1 MANQTP
7 YCSTNNSSNSFDERE
22 LKFELVEFA
31 QNPEPRCPCILLLDT
46 SSSMWG
52 EPINQLNQGLKEFKK
67 QLVQD
72 ELAAKRVEVSV
83 VSFNSEVEVLN
94 NFETANS
101 FNAPTL
107 NTRGCTEMGRAIEVA
122 INMLEKRKADYKSN
136 GISYYR
142 PWIFLITD
150 GAPTDDVTRA
160 ISKELEKDKSNI
172 VISALCPG
180 PVATN
185 FNNVAG
191 VKFSLKPLSSQYVA
205 KYGIDNLLNKKKIII
220 PGFMNKCLH
229 FFSKIVPSSISME
242 SVYRNQ
248 TRKR

>member
-67 QLVQD
+67 QLVND

-94 NFETANS
+94 NFETANN

-122 INMLEKRKADYKSN
+122 INMLEKRKADYKNS

-150 GAPTDDVTRA
+150 GAPTDDVTSA
-160 ISKELEKDKSNI
+160 ISKVHEGEKRKEFAFFAVGTEGADIYTLNQISVREALTLQGLNFTALFQWLSNSMCSVSRSTLDAEIILE
-172 VISALCPG
+172 APTG
-180 PVATN
+180 W
-185 FNNVAG
+185 
-191 VKFSLKPLSSQYVA
+191 A
-205 KYGIDNLLNKKKIII
+205 KI
-220 PGFMNKCLH
+220 
-229 FFSKIVPSSISME
+229 
-242 SVYRNQ
+242 
-248 TRKR
+248 

>member
-7 YCSTNNSSNSFDERE
+7 YCSTNSSSNSFDERE

-46 SSSMWG
+46 SGSMYG
-52 EPINQLNQGLKEFKK
+52 EPINQLNQGLKEFQK
-67 QLVQD
+67 QLAQD

-160 ISKELEKDKSNI
+160 ISKVHEGEKRKEFAFFAVGTEGADIYTLNQISVREALTLQGLNFTALFQWLSNSMCSVSRSTLDAEIILE
-172 VISALCPG
+172 APTG
-180 PVATN
+180 W
-185 FNNVAG
+185 
-191 VKFSLKPLSSQYVA
+191 A
-205 KYGIDNLLNKKKIII
+205 KI
-220 PGFMNKCLH
+220 
-229 FFSKIVPSSISME
+229 
-242 SVYRNQ
+242 
-248 TRKR
+248 